1 MWQAIKQFTSKTADL
16 MGMSASVLC
25 MIHCLAVPVLIS
37 AGYFFNHVGGEE
49 TSSAQAGMAVHSH
62 HDHDHHD
69 HDHDHAHHDH
79 DHAHH
84 DHDHA
89 AHSHAHHGHSH
100 AHSHGSMLWHA
111 LDYVFIL
118 IALFAVYSATKKTHA
133 KGIKITLW
141 SAVIVFSIGVL
152 LHDWMPEMIF
162 VSLAAS
168 FVLVIGHYL
177 NWKQQGVCE
186 VDHSHS

>member
-1 MWQAIKQFTSKTADL
+1 

-37 AGYFFNHVGGEE
+37 AGYFFNHVGGDEAN
-49 TSSAQAGMAVHSH
+49 SAQAGIAVHAHHDHAH
-62 HDHDHHD
+62 HDHDHD

-79 DHAHH
+79 DHDHAHH
-84 DHDHA
+84 G
-89 AHSHAHHGHSH
+89 HSHAHHGHAH

-118 IALFAVYSATKKTHA
+118 IALFAVYSATKKAHS

-152 LHDWMPEMIF
+152 LHDWKPEMIF

-177 NWKQQGVCE
+177 NWKQHGACE